1 MATKTNDRNR
11 QAPGAEAPAEGV
23 PEIVWDDSKM
33 ETSYANAC
41 NLAATREEMILF
53 FGTNQTLQSAQGEVK
68 IVLSHR
74 MVLNPYAAKRLM
86 AFLDLGLNEYEARY
100 GTLSP

>member
-1 MATKTNDRNR
+1 
-11 QAPGAEAPAEGV
+11 
-23 PEIVWDDSKM
+23 
-33 ETSYANAC
+33 
-41 NLAATREEMILF
+41 MILF
-53 FGTNQTLQSAQGEVK
+53 FGTNQTLQSAKGEVN

-86 AFLDLGLNEYEARY
+86 AFLDLGLKEYEARY